1 MALKRHITIGAREF
15 ENGAKI
21 KIQVQTLIDEL
32 KQTQRMSPTHM
43 IINQPNES
51 IESEIFWLINHY
63 DS

>member
-1 MALKRHITIGAREF
+1 MALKSHITIANCGAREF

-51 IESEIFWLINHY
+51 IESEIF
-63 DS
+63 

>member
-1 MALKRHITIGAREF
+1 MALKSHITKGAREF

-51 IESEIFWLINHY
+51 IESEIF
-63 DS
+63 